1 MCGALNRRKTI
12 QLRTEGPSSGSAST
26 STLDAST
33 SLRTA
38 VSSVWGPKALENIVD
53 LDLSFDVEPEKS
65 MLRRRA
71 LAAADDGDDTD
82 ARLILLS
89 F

>member
-1 MCGALNRRKTI
+1 MPALRSELPYR
-12 QLRTEGPSSGSAST
+12 PSG
-26 STLDAST
+26 
-33 SLRTA
+33 
-38 VSSVWGPKALENIVD
+38 GPKALENIVD

-82 ARLILLS
+82 ARLVTLS